1 MKFTRPHLSIFF
13 LRKACLLTG
22 FFWWIAPSISA
33 QNQKLADSLS
43 LVYKEGQLND
53 TAKLELL
60 RNLAFNEVND
70 LNRSIKYAEELI
82 RLSQQTNNRLYEYKG
97 YFHKGNKKKLLGD
110 LEDALGAYLKA
121 AEAAKKAGYIT
132 GVANTYSA
140 IASVYVALQNHN
152 NAMHYFHKAI
162 AILRQGD
169 GTLSLAT
176 TILNAGDEL
185 RSAKIYDSALLYFK
199 ESASLF
205 EKANSLTG
213 KAYNLGN
220 VGMVYASLGKN
231 ELAERNLNEAIQL
244 LEGLKDYYPICSYL
258 ISMADIYLERRDL
271 PTALTY
277 AHRSLKLAQQHK
289 LKEQASEASLK
300 LSQLHEQAGNTGQSL
315 KYYKDHIAYRDS
327 VNNLEVVQKIADQRT
342 QFEVSLKE
350 KEIDLLQQEKII
362 HRVYIL
368 IAFILLLL
376 AVVMLLYFR
385 QRFIHTRLM
394 ANHQRK
400 LNDEKIENLLKEQEV
415 RAMQSLVV
423 GREEERKRIAHDL
436 HNHLG
441 SLLATIKVNL
451 NGIPERNMPNFN
463 TITSLVDQA
472 CSDVRGMS
480 HSLNMGISEDFGLIP
495 ALKDLVAHLGQSGDL
510 EVEFKA
516 SVAECQLDSAS
527 EIAIYRIVQELVSNV
542 LKHAHATK
550 LSILLTCLAE
560 DNLVNI
566 LVHDNGKG
574 FDLPENGEPF
584 SDGMGLHSIRQMVK
598 QQQGEINFDS
608 NPASGTTVNIDL
620 PISNSVSLL

>member
-1 MKFTRPHLSIFF
+1 MRFVFF
-13 LRKACLLTG
+13 PVPMFLVRIISFQIVFLCCACL
-22 FFWWIAPSISA
+22 IAKA
-33 QNQKLADSLS
+33 QNQELADSLAKIYHQGKLGDS
-43 LVYKEGQLND
+43 
-53 TAKLELL
+53 AKLELL
-60 RNLAFNEVND
+60 AKLSFNEVSD
-70 LNRSIKYAEELI
+70 LNLALKYSEELI
-82 RLSQQTNNRLYEYKG
+82 NLAKKRGNNLYLHKG
-97 YFHKGNKKKLLGD
+97 YFRKANKKKLLGD
-110 LEDALGAYLKA
+110 LEQALEAYLKA
-121 AEAAKKAGYIT
+121 ADAATKAGY
-132 GVANTYSA
+132 VAGIGNTYSA
-140 IASVYVALQNHN
+140 IASVYRATNNHSN
-152 NAMHYFHKAI
+152 TMLYYYKAI
-162 AILRQGD
+162 AVLKQGD
-169 GTLSLAT
+169 NTLSLAT
-176 TILNAGDEL
+176 TLLNAGEAL
-185 RSAKIYDSALLYFK
+185 RKHKEYDSALLYFK
-199 ESASLF
+199 ESATLF
-205 EKANSLTG
+205 EKANSFTG

-244 LEGLKDYYPICSYL
+244 LEGLKDYYPICSYF
-258 ISMADIYLERRDL
+258 ISMADIYLEKGDL
-271 PTALTY
+271 TIALNY
-277 AHRSLKLAQQHK
+277 AGRSLKLAQQHG

-300 LSQLHEQAGNTGQSL
+300 LSQLHEQAGNTEQSL
-315 KYYKDHIAYRDS
+315 KYYKDHIAYRDN

-368 IAFILLLL
+368 VAFILLLL
-376 AVVMLLYFR
+376 AVVVLLYFR

-394 ANHQRK
+394 ADHQRK

-451 NGIPERNMPNFN
+451 NGIPERNMPNFK
-463 TITSLVDQA
+463 TIASLVDQA

-510 EVEFKA
+510 EVEFNA
-516 SVAECQLDSAS
+516 SVAECQLDSVS

-550 LSILLTCLAE
+550 LSILLTCFAE

-574 FDLPENGEPF
+574 FDLPENGEP
-584 SDGMGLHSIRQMVK
+584 SIDGMGLHSIRQMVK

>member
-1 MKFTRPHLSIFF
+1 MVFKWKIVY
-13 LRKACLLTG
+13 
-22 FFWWIAPSISA
+22 IATFVNLITLCVFG
-33 QNQKLADSLS
+33 QDQKLADSLVK
-43 LVYKEGQLND
+43 VYREEKLTD
-53 TAKLELL
+53 STKLELL
-60 RNLAFNEVND
+60 WNLSFNEVSD
-70 LNRSIKYAEELI
+70 LDLSLKYSEELI
-82 RLSQQTNNRLYEYKG
+82 RLSQQNGDNIYLYRGYLLRGNN
-97 YFHKGNKKKLLGD
+97 KKLLGD
-110 LEDALGAYLKA
+110 LDGALNDYYSA
-121 AEAAKKAGYIT
+121 ADVATKGGYAARLGT
-132 GVANTYSA
+132 TYSA
-140 IASVYVALQNHN
+140 IASVYRATNNHSN
-152 NAMHYFHKAI
+152 TMLYYYKAI
-162 AILRQGD
+162 AVLKQGD
-169 GTLSLAT
+169 NTLSLAT
-176 TILNAGDEL
+176 TLLNAGEAL
-185 RSAKIYDSALLYFK
+185 RKHKEYDSALLYFK
-199 ESASLF
+199 ESATLF

-244 LEGLKDYYPICSYL
+244 LEGLKDYYPICSYF
-258 ISMADIYLERRDL
+258 ISMADIYLEKGDL
-271 PTALTY
+271 TIALNY
-277 AHRSLKLAQQHK
+277 AGRSLKLAQQHG

-300 LSQLHEQAGNTGQSL
+300 LSQLHEQAGNTEQSL
-315 KYYKDHIAYRDS
+315 KYYKDHIAYRDN

-368 IAFILLLL
+368 VAFILLLL
-376 AVVMLLYFR
+376 AVVVLLYFR

-394 ANHQRK
+394 ADHQRK
-400 LNDEKIENLLKEQEV
+400 LNDERIENLLKEQEV

-451 NGIPERNMPNFN
+451 NGIPERNMPNFK
-463 TITSLVDQA
+463 TIASLVDQA

-510 EVEFKA
+510 EVEFNA
-516 SVAECQLDSAS
+516 SVAECQLDSVS

-550 LSILLTCLAE
+550 LSILLTCFAE

-574 FDLPENGEPF
+574 FDLPENGEP
-584 SDGMGLHSIRQMVK
+584 SIDGMGLHSIRQMVK